1 MEPMNE
7 DDQWMHSELRATLNE
22 IGVVYGRWLAEFA
35 ETGSVIAI
43 TNATKCGKCRYTITI
58 ATNDAADHLIEWS
71 DEQIQGRRK
80 AAEKAGQT
88 MIDYHGKHR
97 PSDS

>member
-1 MEPMNE
+1 MDPMDE
-7 DDQWMHSELRATLNE
+7 LMHSEMKAALDDF
-22 IGVVYGRWLAEFA
+22 GVLYGRWLAEFA
-35 ETGSVIAI
+35 ETGSVVAI
-43 TNATKCGKCRYTITI
+43 TNTSSCGKCKYTITI
-58 ATNDAADHLIEWS
+58 ATNDAADHLIEWT